1 MGLLQRAVE
10 TYDANQSR
18 IGVYEEGHAPLAPIG
33 HLLSSAN
40 IEITISNDGRFQA
53 ARIIEKDEPK
63 IIIPAT
69 EQSAGRSGTKA
80 KEHPHPLCDQVK
92 YLCSDENFFLPQLHD
107 WASSESSHPF
117 LYAIEAYL
125 NRGSIHTDLTSSV
138 GKFKDSDLVC
148 WRVIGFPNE
157 EPACWKNMRLM
168 DAFSRY
174 YQRLVSR
181 RAPELCMVEGK
192 LTAKAVQHPKGIISI
207 NGNAKLISAN
217 DKDGFTFRGRFDADW
232 QAATVGYIA
241 SQKAHN
247 ALRWLASDQSVREP
261 VGTRTFI
268 CWSPQGIP
276 VPKPVRALR
285 KQDAAP
291 QTRPSDYRNALN
303 AAIMSYRKDRQLTGK
318 EQAVIA
324 GFDAAT
330 TGRLSLVYY
339 NELTLSVFL
348 NRLQIWDS
356 YCCWKMGPYGI
367 QAPNLRQLV
376 DCAFGTQRG
385 AFLETDDSI
394 QRLQLQRLIDCK
406 VNGGV
411 FPTDILE
418 ALVRR
423 SSTPLAFE
431 ETSWRTILRC
441 ACAAIQKYHYDT
453 KQGGDEMSWELN
465 RRDRSFQFGR
475 LLAIME
481 RAEADFYGK
490 TNETRQTNA
499 IKFMSEYRQRPW
511 TVFERLNRQLHQAY
525 LTRVEPWQAVR
536 YERLKDEVCGIL
548 CGESE
553 ADLNKPL
560 SDSYLMGYEL
570 QRNSFFTKADT
581 ADE

>member
-18 IGVYEEGHAPLAPIG
+18 VGVYEEGHAPLAPIG

-40 IEITISNDGRFQA
+40 IEITVSNEGIFQA
-53 ARIIEKDEPK
+53 ARIVEKSEPK

-80 KEHPHPLCDQVK
+80 KEHPHPLCDQIK
-92 YLCSDENFFLPQLHD
+92 YLLSNENYYLPQLHE
-107 WASSESSHPF
+107 WASSENSHPF
-117 LYAIEAYL
+117 LLSIETYL
-125 NRGSIHTDLTSSV
+125 HRETMHMDLVSSI
-138 GKFKDSDLVC
+138 GKYKDSDLVC
-148 WRVIGFPNE
+148 WRVIGFQDE
-157 EPACWKNMRLM
+157 EPACWKNIHLM
-168 DAFSRY
+168 DSFTRY
-174 YQRLVSR
+174 YQSLVSK
-181 RAPELCMVEGK
+181 RALELCMVEGRM
-192 LTAKAVQHPKGIISI
+192 TAKAIQHPKGIIPV

-247 ALRWLASDQSVREP
+247 ALRWLAAEQSVREP

-276 VPKPVRALR
+276 IPKPARALR
-285 KQDAAP
+285 KQDAVP

-303 AAIMSYRKDRQLTGK
+303 ATMMSYRKDHQMTGN
-318 EQAVIA
+318 ENAVLA

-339 NELTLSVFL
+339 NELALSVFL
-348 NRLQIWDS
+348 NRLQVWDS
-356 YCCWKMGPYGI
+356 YCCWNMGAYGI

-394 QRLQLQRLIDCK
+394 QRLQLQRLLDCK
-406 VNGGV
+406 INGGV

-423 SSTPLAFE
+423 ASTPLAFE
-431 ETSWRTILRC
+431 EITWRTILRC

-453 KQGGDEMSWELN
+453 KQGGDEMAWELN

-475 LLAIME
+475 LLAVME
-481 RAEADFYGK
+481 RAEADFYSK
-490 TNETRQTNA
+490 TNENRQTNA

-525 LTRVEPWQAVR
+525 LTRVEPWQAAR

-548 CGESE
+548 CGEPE

-570 QRNSFFTKADT
+570 QRNSFFAKTETTDK
-581 ADE
+581 